1 MSQLTVQQRRSHQGF
16 TLVELLVTMSVLAVM
31 SAIALPSFQ
40 QFMAENRAQ
49 GKAVELAAAL
59 KTAQTE
65 ALRRNR
71 EVVFTLTSSV
81 DPSSTLVG
89 NTAGKSWASVT
100 LPLASSSDAST
111 PTVIN
116 VGGFTENAADVVL
129 KASSASICFLPDGTI
144 KANTATGV
152 TTGNCTVNT
161 STGANV
167 RVYTS
172 KGDKVWQVIVSPMGR
187 VSTCLGKEDGSG
199 TFTCS

>member
-1 MSQLTVQQRRSHQGF
+1 MSRLGPQKCHPAEGF

-81 DPSSTLVG
+81 DPSNTLAG
-89 NTAGKSWASVT
+89 NTDGKSWASVT
-100 LPLASSSDAST
+100 LPLANSSDAST

-116 VGGFTENAADVVL
+116 VGGFTENAADVNL
-129 KASSASICFLPDGTI
+129 KATSAGICFLPDGTI
-144 KANTATGV
+144 KSNSATGV
-152 TTGNCTVNT
+152 TTGNCNVDA

-167 RVYTS
+167 RVYAS
-172 KGDKVWQVIVSPMGR
+172 KGEKVWQVIVSPMGR
-187 VSTCLGKEDGSG
+187 VSTCIGKEDASG

>member
-1 MSQLTVQQRRSHQGF
+1 MSLLRAKRSPAIQGF

-31 SAIALPSFQ
+31 AAIALPSFQ

-49 GKAVELAAAL
+49 GKAVELAAAI
-59 KTAQTE
+59 KTSQTE

-81 DPSSTLVG
+81 DPSSALAG
-89 NTAGKSWASVT
+89 DTAGKSWASVT
-100 LPLASSSDAST
+100 LPLANSSDSST
-111 PTVIN
+111 PTVIG
-116 VGGFTENAADVVL
+116 VGGFTENAADVAL
-129 KASSASICFLPDGTI
+129 KATSAGICFLPDGTI

-152 TTGNCTVNT
+152 TTGNCTVNA

-167 RVYTS
+167 RVYAS
-172 KGDKVWQVIVSPMGR
+172 KGEKVWQVIVSPMGR
-187 VSTCLGKEDGSG
+187 ISTCLGKEDTSG

>member
-1 MSQLTVQQRRSHQGF
+1 MSRLSPNRPPIAEGF
-16 TLVELLVTMSVLAVM
+16 TLIELLVTMSVLAVM

-81 DPSSTLVG
+81 DPSSTLAG
-89 NTAGKSWASVT
+89 STTGKSWASVT
-100 LPLASSSDAST
+100 LPLANSSDAST

-116 VGGFTENAADVVL
+116 VGGFTENAADVAL
-129 KASSASICFLPDGTI
+129 KATSAGICFLPDGTI

-152 TTGNCTVNT
+152 TTGNCSVDA

-167 RVYTS
+167 RVYAS
-172 KGDKVWQVIVSPMGR
+172 KGEKVWQVIVSPMGR
-187 VSTCLGKEDGSG
+187 VSTCLGKEDASG

>member
-1 MSQLTVQQRRSHQGF
+1 MSRLSVQRLRLRQGF

-81 DPSSTLVG
+81 DPSSTLAG

-116 VGGFTENAADVVL
+116 VGGFTENTADVAL
-129 KASSASICFLPDGTI
+129 KASSAGICFLPDGTI

-167 RVYTS
+167 RVYAS
-172 KGDKVWQVIVSPMGR
+172 KGEKVWQVIVSPKGR
-187 VSTCLGKEDGSG
+187 ISTCSGKDDSSG

>member
-1 MSQLTVQQRRSHQGF
+1 MSRLTIKGFRSTQGF

-81 DPSSTLVG
+81 DPSSTLAG

-100 LPLASSSDAST
+100 LPLANSSDAST
-111 PTVIN
+111 PKVVN
-116 VGGFTENAADVVL
+116 VGGFTENAADVAL
-129 KASSASICFLPDGTI
+129 KASSAGICFLPDGTI

-152 TTGNCTVNT
+152 TTGNCTVDA

-167 RVYTS
+167 RVYAS

-187 VSTCLGKEDGSG
+187 VSTCLGKEDASG

>member
-1 MSQLTVQQRRSHQGF
+1 MSRLSVQRLRSRQGF

-81 DPSSTLVG
+81 DPSSTLAG

-100 LPLASSSDAST
+100 LPLASSSDVST

-116 VGGFTENAADVVL
+116 VGGFTENAADVAL
-129 KASSASICFLPDGTI
+129 KATSAGICFLPDGTI
-144 KANTATGV
+144 KANTATGI
-152 TTGNCTVNT
+152 TTGNCSVDA

-167 RVYTS
+167 RVYAS

-187 VSTCLGKEDGSG
+187 VSTCLGKEDTSG